1 MVKTDALVI
10 LLLMGCT
17 VLLQPV
23 HPTYGQTKAST
34 VGDGLRGLE
43 ARDELD
49 ESCATKIIQ
58 TVPLVSVSVSQLLLD
73 DVTFHVEAGFFTIS
87 VPLHTA
93 QGSMERV
100 YIGARTLD
108 GAATSMRFL
117 QSGTLRAVKV
127 EAYALAF
134 HPDANKLPEEIQRA
148 CVHEQLKEFLEKCKN
163 CRIRELVF
171 RGKVK

>member
-1 MVKTDALVI
+1 MIKTDALLILWLVGWMI
-10 LLLMGCT
+10 LLH
-17 VLLQPV
+17 PV
-23 HPTYGQTKAST
+23 HPAYGQTKAST

-43 ARDELD
+43 ERDELD

-58 TVPLVSVSVSQLLLD
+58 AVPFVSVPVSQLSLD
-73 DVTFHVEAGFFTIS
+73 DVTLHVETGFFTLS

-108 GAATSMRFL
+108 AAATYMRFL
-117 QSGTLRAVKV
+117 QGGTLRAVKV
-127 EAYALAF
+127 EPYALTF
-134 HPDANKLPEEIQRA
+134 HPDASKLPEEVQRA
-148 CVHEQLKEFLEKCKN
+148 CVHEQLKEFLERCTH

-171 RGKVK
+171 RGKVE